1 MRRVGKQFR
10 RGPSNL
16 SKNQVEELVLMA
28 EAFKRIA
35 WEKRERRARLKRASD
50 KFKEEI
56 QKCIK
61 EEFDHKNIKSEF
73 IPKHIKDEFIQVG
86 KSEVWLDALLD
97 GSDLEIVQ
105 IEEDEQAILGIKFVV
120 ALK

>member
-1 MRRVGKQFR
+1 
-10 RGPSNL
+10 
-16 SKNQVEELVLMA
+16 MA
-28 EAFKRIA
+28 EAFERIA
-35 WEKRERRARLKRASD
+35 WEKRERRARLNRASD
-50 KFKEEI
+50 KFKQEI

-61 EEFDHKNIKSEF
+61 EEFYHKNIKSEF

-86 KSEVWLDALLD
+86 KSEVWVDALLD

-105 IEEDEQAILGIKFVV
+105 MEDNEQAILGIKFAV